1 MIEVGIFV
9 ADAEFGENKLYSTQ
23 AMYKMTVD
31 LMMVMMMLSL
41 GKTDSLNLHKTQNTS
56 TQV

>member
-1 MIEVGIFV
+1 M
-9 ADAEFGENKLYSTQ
+9 ADAEFRVDKLSSTQ

-31 LMMVMMMLSL
+31 MMMVMMMLSL
-41 GKTDSLNLHKTQNTS
+41 GKRGSLNLHKTQNTS